1 MWILKNNVIVNT
13 DNVSVI
19 KKDISGNLRF
29 TIAGNAEL
37 ILDNVPE
44 DAIKQIW
51 MAHKKGQDIVV
62 FD

>member
-13 DNVSVI
+13 ENISVI
-19 KKDISGNLRF
+19 KMDASGNLRF

-44 DAIKQIW
+44 DAVKQIW
-51 MAHKKGQDIVV
+51 MAHKKGQDIVIL
-62 FD
+62 

>member
-13 DNVSVI
+13 DKVSVI
-19 KKDISGNLRF
+19 KMDPSGNLHF

-37 ILDNVPE
+37 RMDNVPE

-51 MAHKKGQDIVV
+51 MAHKKGQNIVV
-62 FD
+62 F

>member
-19 KKDISGNLRF
+19 KKDASGNLRF
-29 TIAGNAEL
+29 TIAGNTEL
-37 ILDNVPE
+37 ILDNVPD
-44 DAIKQIW
+44 DAITQIW

-62 FD
+62 L